1 MNLQENIRK
10 ILREETEKKS
20 EIKKVRTVEKVIK
33 TIYPNFNKEGV
44 DIYATG
50 QLSNDLYSVVL
61 VYRDKEKNEWY
72 AKYDHDDYQLLL
84 NREVFETLENY
95 CGDYMDYVV
104 RWFNNEFNQSAE
116 YVTF

>member
-1 MNLQENIRK
+1 MNLQENIKR

-20 EIKKVRTVEKVIK
+20 ETKKVRVVEQVIK

-44 DIYATG
+44 NIYSTG
-50 QLSNDLYSVVL
+50 QLSNDSYSVVL
-61 VYRDKEKNEWY
+61 VYRDKETNEWY

-95 CGDYMDYVV
+95 CGNYMDYVV
-104 RWFNNEFNQSAE
+104 EWFNNEFNQSAE